1 MSDHGRSLADEVAAL
16 MQRIIG
22 INARWPG
29 DYALFVQSSATAAD
43 TVTHFEWYYKP
54 PMAGA
59 GGDMAML
66 AERPPGYENPE
77 DSP

>member
-1 MSDHGRSLADEVAAL
+1 MADRSLADEIEAV
-16 MQRIIG
+16 MQRILD

-29 DYALFVQSSATAAD
+29 DYALFVQSSCTEAD
-43 TVTHFEWYYKP
+43 TVTHFEWYFKP

-59 GGDMAML
+59 SGDMAGM

-77 DSP
+77 ASDG